1 MSSYLKK
8 AFVDRQKKIAAEDI
22 TDNKVAHS
30 MVNTNWRPLDIQ
42 GDLNIPLSVATLIE
56 ICWLDDQDARPAF
69 QEIVDYLTTHDP
81 GGSKPGTGTGRK
93 ISMSSENMAS
103 RIEEEQQKK
112 ATMKKNAAESVM
124 SDAIVDS
131 LKANEMDTVKRT

>member
-1 MSSYLKK
+1 
-8 AFVDRQKKIAAEDI
+8 
-22 TDNKVAHS
+22 
-30 MVNTNWRPLDIQ
+30 
-42 GDLNIPLSVATLIE
+42 
-56 ICWLDDQDARPAF
+56 
-69 QEIVDYLTTHDP
+69 
-81 GGSKPGTGTGRK
+81 
-93 ISMSSENMAS
+93 MSSENMAS